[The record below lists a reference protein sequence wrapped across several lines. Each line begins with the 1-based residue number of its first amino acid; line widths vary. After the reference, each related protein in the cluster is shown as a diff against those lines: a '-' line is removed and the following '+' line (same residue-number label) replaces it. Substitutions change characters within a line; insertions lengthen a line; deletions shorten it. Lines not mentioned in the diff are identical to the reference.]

1 MGPIGDFLALLRAF
15 KFQLSDVLEMVN
27 HLVNQNRQFR
37 RSDAGP
43 TFRQVDCSGRVVIDG
58 DNPRLTGRAARIQR
72 PPGKPV
78 IAKGDYLGWRR
89 EFDARP
95 PRRASKAKPAAST
108 LLTIA

>member
-1 MGPIGDFLALLRAF
+1 MSPIRDLLALLRAF
-15 KFQLSDVLEMVN
+15 EFQLSDVLEVVN

-37 RSDAGP
+37 RSGAGP
-43 TFRQVDCSGRVVIDG
+43 TFRKVDRSGRVAIDG
-58 DNPRLTGRAARIQR
+58 DNPCLTGRAARVQR
-72 PPGKPV
+72 LTGQPV
-78 IAKGDYLGWRR
+78 IAEGDYLGWRR